1 MLCKTEGYCSCMSI
15 DMRCF
20 DNSKPDMGV
29 GDYFEKLG
37 FIPDRLYNHETYM
50 DQIHTHDGKI
60 DDTRFSPKWVA

>member
-37 FIPDRLYNHETYM
+37 FIPDRLYNHET
-50 DQIHTHDGKI
+50 
-60 DDTRFSPKWVA
+60 